1 MARTRFLLI
10 TGREQA
16 LAQRSRIETWQ
27 NDAGHTVRSMVA
39 ITPRITGPGVL
50 ARILGALGCR
60 GVNLSSLITRPLKAL
75 EGKYVFIMTVD
86 AAPWDET
93 LRSVI
98 GGLIEAGDSVKT
110 LGVLPSR
117 GEIDATVDEERI
129 PPLSADAS
137 SSPGD
142 LERALLW

>member
-1 MARTRFLLI
+1 
-10 TGREQA
+10 
-16 LAQRSRIETWQ
+16 
-27 NDAGHTVRSMVA
+27 
-39 ITPRITGPGVL
+39 
-50 ARILGALGCR
+50 
-60 GVNLSSLITRPLKAL
+60 
-75 EGKYVFIMTVD
+75 
-86 AAPWDET
+86 